1 MKITGDY
8 HTHTIYSHG
17 KGTIAENVETA
28 IKKGLK
34 EIAICDHGP
43 AHYLYGVRKNQLF
56 KMKEEIDRLN
66 EEYKNKGIR
75 ILLGV
80 EANVIGYDG
89 TIDVDD
95 DILNIIDILLLG
107 YHYGV
112 TPKSFKDGL
121 FMYMINPLSKILPI
135 CRERIIEKNTEA
147 LIKAINKYPVDII
160 THPDSKAKLNIEK
173 IGEAAFEKGVALEIN
188 SNHSQLSIENI
199 KIALKTGVDFCINS
213 DAHDPKNVGNVE
225 DGIKRAK
232 KANIPIDRIRNL
244 ID

>member
-1 MKITGDY
+1 MKIIGDY

-17 KGTIAENVETA
+17 KGTIRENVEAA
-28 IKKGLK
+28 IEKGLK

-43 AHYLYGVRKNQLF
+43 AHYLYGVRKSQLF
-56 KMKEEIDRLN
+56 KMREEIDRLN

-135 CRERIIEKNTEA
+135 YKYRIIEKNTEA

-160 THPDSKAKLNIEK
+160 THPDSKVKLNIEK
-173 IGEAAFEKGVALEIN
+173 IGEVAFEKGVALEIN

-213 DAHDPKNVGNVE
+213 DAHDPKNVGNVD

-244 ID
+244 MD